1 MLSDKIKEIMQTFEA
16 EYVATETAGG
26 NITLKITPGN
36 PGNLA
41 VLDRI
46 VLGGDNY
53 AVALTAIVRILDG
66 DGTVKGFLLPSTAID
81 NKQYMLP
88 LPANATEV
96 DSTTYTRE
104 MGPLMLHGD
113 QAVTFY
119 VAGLAAGETIT
130 VYISGAVINKP
141 AVSVVGSGT
150 PSLATTF
157 ERST

>member
-16 EYVATETAGG
+16 EYVATEGAGG
-26 NITLKITPGN
+26 NITLKITPGV
-36 PGNLA
+36 GNIML
-41 VLDRI
+41 LDRV

-53 AVALTAIVRILDG
+53 SVALTTIARILDG

-104 MGPLMLHGD
+104 MGPLLLHGD
-113 QAVTFY
+113 QAITFY
-119 VAGLAAGETIT
+119 VAGMSAGETIT
-130 VYISGAVINKP
+130 VYISGTMINKP
-141 AVSVVGSGT
+141 TASVTGSGS
-150 PSLATTF
+150 PSVATTH